1 MSVSKDIDFNEWF
14 LPGLPWWLIAP
25 GFGAAIALALLPI
38 GSTIAIIGGV
48 VMTLLTAALLALW
61 SPRIEVRDDV
71 LYAGPAHI
79 EVAWLGT
86 ARELHGEDLRGALG
100 PELDART
107 WVCVRPW
114 VKSAVII
121 ENTDPQDP
129 APAWI
134 IASRRPAQLVQ
145 AVASSQTES
154 D

>member
-1 MSVSKDIDFNEWF
+1 MSVSKKIDFNEWF
-14 LPGLPWWLIAP
+14 LPGFAWWLIAP
-25 GFGAAIALALLPI
+25 GFGAAMALALLPI
-38 GSTIAIIGGV
+38 GSTIAVIGGV
-48 VMTLLTAALLALW
+48 VITLITVVLLAMW
-61 SPRIEVRDDV
+61 SPRIEVRGAT

-79 EVAWLGT
+79 ETAWLGS
-86 ARELHGEDLRGALG
+86 AKELHGEDLRIALG

-145 AVASSQTES
+145 AVVSSQT
-154 D
+154 DAG